1 MIFKHIHKI
10 LFTFGLFYS
19 GKTKQKIHLLKIID
33 FRTYWKTYLIIIGIL
48 VLVISMLYTS
58 FLASKLKEGE
68 EKSVQLYARAIED
81 MAKGTGETND
91 ISLQL
96 TQDFKIPAILTD
108 NNDNIVSG
116 VNFSEVN
123 NEDTVYL
130 RNQLLMIKEN
140 GYKPIL
146 IKDEFVNQKVY
157 YKNSKLY
164 TYLTFFPYIQ
174 LLLLTVFIGM
184 GYLGI
189 SAARKSE
196 QNRLWVGM
204 AKETA
209 HQLGTPISAIIAWIE
224 HLKDMSENS
233 PDQLEVLN
241 ELNNDVQKL
250 ERVADR
256 FSKIGS
262 VPVLTPYDVYELL
275 ENTRIYMGKRAP
287 RKVDFEFPP
296 FPNTNNLQI
305 NVNAPL
311 YDWVLE
317 NLIRNA
323 LDAMEGKGTIS
334 ATVYEDP
341 SQVYIDITDTGKG
354 MTSSQAGK
362 IFKPGF
368 TTKAR
373 GWGLGLSLSKRIIE
387 EYHGG
392 KLFVKKTAPGK
403 GTTFTIRLPKAV

>member
-1 MIFKHIHKI
+1 LLRIF
-10 LFTFGLFYS
+10 
-19 GKTKQKIHLLKIID
+19 D

-48 VLVISMLYTS
+48 VLVISMLYTT
-58 FLASKLKEGE
+58 FLATKLKEGE

-81 MAKGTGETND
+81 LTKASDVTND

-108 NNDNIVSG
+108 SKDNIITA
-116 VNFSEVN
+116 VNFTGELN
-123 NEDTVYL
+123 DDTLFLKDQLNE
-130 RNQLLMIKEN
+130 IKSS
-140 GYKPIL
+140 GYKPID

-157 YKNSKLY
+157 YKNSRLY
-164 TYLTFFPYIQ
+164 TYLTYFPYIQ
-174 LLLLTVFIGM
+174 LLLLSVFIGM

-224 HLKDMSENS
+224 HLKVMSEDN
-233 PDQLEVLN
+233 PDQMEVLS

-262 VPVLTPYDVYELL
+262 IPVLTQNDVYQLL

-287 RKVDFEFPP
+287 RKVEFVFPP
-296 FPNTNNLQI
+296 FPNDQLI
-305 NVNAPL
+305 KISVNAPL
-311 YDWVLE
+311 FDWVLE

-323 LDAMEGKGTIS
+323 LDAMEGKGVIG
-334 ATVYEDP
+334 AEVYEDP
-341 SQVYIDITDTGKG
+341 NNVFIDISDTGKG
-354 MTSSQAGK
+354 MTSKQAGN

-392 KLFVKKTAPGK
+392 KDICEKKLLRAREQHLRLDCRRLF
-403 GTTFTIRLPKAV
+403 

>member
-1 MIFKHIHKI
+1 MLRIF
-10 LFTFGLFYS
+10 
-19 GKTKQKIHLLKIID
+19 D

-48 VLVISMLYTS
+48 VLVISMLYTT
-58 FLASKLKEGE
+58 FLATKLKEGE

-81 MAKGTGETND
+81 LTKASDVTND

-108 NNDNIVSG
+108 NKDNIITA
-116 VNFSEVN
+116 VNFSDEL
-123 NEDTVYL
+123 NEDTL
-130 RNQLLMIKEN
+130 FLKDPLKEIKSN
-140 GYKPIL
+140 GYKPID

-157 YKNSKLY
+157 YKNSRLY
-164 TYLTFFPYIQ
+164 TYLTYFPYIQ
-174 LLLLTVFIGM
+174 LLLLSVFIGM

-224 HLKDMSENS
+224 HLKVMAEDD
-233 PDQLEVLN
+233 PDQMEVLS

-262 VPVLTPYDVYELL
+262 IPVLTQNDVYQLL

-287 RKVDFEFPP
+287 RKVEFVFPQ
-296 FPNTNNLQI
+296 FPNDQLI
-305 NVNAPL
+305 KISVNAPL
-311 YDWVLE
+311 FDWVLE

-323 LDAMEGKGTIS
+323 LDAMEGKGVIG
-334 ATVYEDP
+334 AEVYEDP
-341 SQVYIDITDTGKG
+341 NNVFIDISDTGKG
-354 MTSSQAGK
+354 MTSKQAGN

-392 KLFVKKTAPGK
+392 KIFVKKTSPGK
-403 GTTFTIRLPKAV
+403 GTTFTIRLPKAVVKH

>member
-1 MIFKHIHKI
+1 MLRIF
-10 LFTFGLFYS
+10 
-19 GKTKQKIHLLKIID
+19 D

-48 VLVISMLYTS
+48 VLVISMLYTT
-58 FLASKLKEGE
+58 FLATKLKEGE

-81 MAKGTGETND
+81 LTKASDVTND

-108 NNDNIVSG
+108 NKDNIITA
-116 VNFSEVN
+116 VNFSDEL
-123 NEDTVYL
+123 NEDTL
-130 RNQLLMIKEN
+130 FLKDQLKEIKSN
-140 GYKPIL
+140 GYKPID

-157 YKNSKLY
+157 YKNSRLY
-164 TYLTFFPYIQ
+164 TYLTYFPYIQ
-174 LLLLTVFIGM
+174 LLLLSVFIGM

-224 HLKDMSENS
+224 HLKVMAEDD
-233 PDQLEVLN
+233 PDQMEVLS

-262 VPVLTPYDVYELL
+262 IPVLTQNDVYQLL

-287 RKVDFEFPP
+287 RKVEFVFPQ
-296 FPNTNNLQI
+296 FPNDQLI
-305 NVNAPL
+305 KISVNAPL
-311 YDWVLE
+311 FDWVLE

-323 LDAMEGKGTIS
+323 LDAMEGKGVIG
-334 ATVYEDP
+334 AEVYEDP
-341 SQVYIDITDTGKG
+341 NNVFIDISDTGKG
-354 MTSSQAGK
+354 MTSKQAGN

-392 KLFVKKTAPGK
+392 KIFVKKTSPGK
-403 GTTFTIRLPKAV
+403 GTTFTIRLPKAVLKH

>member
-1 MIFKHIHKI
+1 MLRIF
-10 LFTFGLFYS
+10 
-19 GKTKQKIHLLKIID
+19 D

-48 VLVISMLYTS
+48 VLVISMLYTT
-58 FLASKLKEGE
+58 FLATKLKEGE

-81 MAKGTGETND
+81 LTKASDVTND

-108 NNDNIVSG
+108 NKDNIITA
-116 VNFSEVN
+116 VNFSDEL
-123 NEDTVYL
+123 NEDTL
-130 RNQLLMIKEN
+130 FLKDQLKEIKSN
-140 GYKPIL
+140 GYKPID

-157 YKNSKLY
+157 YKNSRLY
-164 TYLTFFPYIQ
+164 TYLTYFPYIQ
-174 LLLLTVFIGM
+174 LLLLSVFIGM

-224 HLKDMSENS
+224 HLKVMAEDD
-233 PDQLEVLN
+233 PDQMEVLS

-262 VPVLTPYDVYELL
+262 IPVLTQNDVYQLL

-287 RKVDFEFPP
+287 RKVEFVFPQ
-296 FPNTNNLQI
+296 FPNDQLI
-305 NVNAPL
+305 KISVNAPL
-311 YDWVLE
+311 FDWVLE

-323 LDAMEGKGTIS
+323 LDAMEGKGVIG
-334 ATVYEDP
+334 AEVYEDP
-341 SQVYIDITDTGKG
+341 NNVFIDISDTGKG
-354 MTSSQAGK
+354 MTSKQAGN

-392 KLFVKKTAPGK
+392 KIFVKKTSPGK
-403 GTTFTIRLPKAV
+403 GTTFTIRLPKAVVKH

>member
-1 MIFKHIHKI
+1 MLRIF
-10 LFTFGLFYS
+10 
-19 GKTKQKIHLLKIID
+19 D
-33 FRTYWKTYLIIIGIL
+33 FRTYWNTYLIIIGIL
-48 VLVISMLYTS
+48 VLVISMLYTT
-58 FLASKLKEGE
+58 FLATKLKEGE

-81 MAKGTGETND
+81 LTKASDVTND

-108 NNDNIVSG
+108 NKDNIITA
-116 VNFSEVN
+116 VNFSDEL
-123 NEDTVYL
+123 NEDTL
-130 RNQLLMIKEN
+130 FLKDQLKEIKSN
-140 GYKPIL
+140 GYKPID

-157 YKNSKLY
+157 YKNSRLY
-164 TYLTFFPYIQ
+164 TYLTYFPYIQ
-174 LLLLTVFIGM
+174 LLLLSVFIGM

-224 HLKDMSENS
+224 HLKVMAEDD
-233 PDQLEVLN
+233 PDQMEVLS

-262 VPVLTPYDVYELL
+262 IPVLTQNDVYQLL

-287 RKVDFEFPP
+287 RKVEFVFPQ
-296 FPNTNNLQI
+296 FPNDQLI
-305 NVNAPL
+305 KISVNAPL
-311 YDWVLE
+311 FDWVLE

-323 LDAMEGKGTIS
+323 LDAMEGKGVIG
-334 ATVYEDP
+334 AEVYEDP
-341 SQVYIDITDTGKG
+341 NNVFIDISDTGKG
-354 MTSSQAGK
+354 MTSKQAGN

-392 KLFVKKTAPGK
+392 KIFVKKTSPGK
-403 GTTFTIRLPKAV
+403 GTTFTIRLPKAVVKH

>member
-1 MIFKHIHKI
+1 MLRIF
-10 LFTFGLFYS
+10 
-19 GKTKQKIHLLKIID
+19 D
-33 FRTYWKTYLIIIGIL
+33 FRTYSKTYLIIIGIL
-48 VLVISMLYTS
+48 VLVISMLYTT
-58 FLASKLKEGE
+58 FLATKLKEGE

-81 MAKGTGETND
+81 LTKASDVTND

-108 NNDNIVSG
+108 NKDNIITA
-116 VNFSEVN
+116 VNFSDEL
-123 NEDTVYL
+123 NEDTL
-130 RNQLLMIKEN
+130 FLKDQLKEIKSN
-140 GYKPIL
+140 GYKPID

-157 YKNSKLY
+157 YKNSRLY
-164 TYLTFFPYIQ
+164 TYLTYFPYIQ
-174 LLLLTVFIGM
+174 LLLLSVFIGM

-224 HLKDMSENS
+224 HLKVMAEDD
-233 PDQLEVLN
+233 PDQMEVLS

-262 VPVLTPYDVYELL
+262 IPVLTQNDVYQLL

-287 RKVDFEFPP
+287 RKVEFVFPQ
-296 FPNTNNLQI
+296 FPNDQLI
-305 NVNAPL
+305 KISVNAPL
-311 YDWVLE
+311 FDWVLE

-323 LDAMEGKGTIS
+323 LDAMEGKGVIG
-334 ATVYEDP
+334 AEVYEDP
-341 SQVYIDITDTGKG
+341 NNVFIDISDTGKG
-354 MTSSQAGK
+354 MTSKQAGN

-392 KLFVKKTAPGK
+392 KIFVKKTSPGK
-403 GTTFTIRLPKAV
+403 GTTFTIRLPKAVVKH

>member
-1 MIFKHIHKI
+1 MLRIF
-10 LFTFGLFYS
+10 
-19 GKTKQKIHLLKIID
+19 D

-48 VLVISMLYTS
+48 VLVISMLYTT
-58 FLASKLKEGE
+58 FLATKLKEGE

-81 MAKGTGETND
+81 LTKASDVTND

-108 NNDNIVSG
+108 NKDNIITA
-116 VNFSEVN
+116 VNFSDEL
-123 NEDTVYL
+123 NEDTL
-130 RNQLLMIKEN
+130 FLKDQLKEIKSN
-140 GYKPIL
+140 GYKPID

-157 YKNSKLY
+157 YKNSRLY
-164 TYLTFFPYIQ
+164 TYLTYFPYIQ
-174 LLLLTVFIGM
+174 LLLLSVFIGM

-224 HLKDMSENS
+224 HLKVMAEDD
-233 PDQLEVLN
+233 PDQMEVLS

-262 VPVLTPYDVYELL
+262 IPVLTQNDVYQLL

-287 RKVDFEFPP
+287 RKVEFVFPP
-296 FPNTNNLQI
+296 FPNDQLI
-305 NVNAPL
+305 KISVNAPL
-311 YDWVLE
+311 FDWVLE

-323 LDAMEGKGTIS
+323 LDAMEGKGVIG
-334 ATVYEDP
+334 AEVYEDP
-341 SQVYIDITDTGKG
+341 NNVFIDISDTGKG
-354 MTSSQAGK
+354 MTSKQAGN

-392 KLFVKKTAPGK
+392 KIFVKKTSPGK
-403 GTTFTIRLPKAV
+403 GTTFTIRLPKAVVKH

>member
-1 MIFKHIHKI
+1 LLRIF
-10 LFTFGLFYS
+10 
-19 GKTKQKIHLLKIID
+19 D

-48 VLVISMLYTS
+48 VLVISMLYTT
-58 FLASKLKEGE
+58 FLATKLKEGE

-81 MAKGTGETND
+81 LTKASDVTND

-108 NNDNIVSG
+108 NKDNIITA
-116 VNFSEVN
+116 VNFSDEL
-123 NEDTVYL
+123 NEDTL
-130 RNQLLMIKEN
+130 FLKDQLKEIKSN
-140 GYKPIL
+140 GYKPID

-157 YKNSKLY
+157 YKNSRLY
-164 TYLTFFPYIQ
+164 TYLTYFPYIQ
-174 LLLLTVFIGM
+174 LLLLSVFIGM

-224 HLKDMSENS
+224 HLKVMAEDD
-233 PDQLEVLN
+233 PDQMEVLS

-262 VPVLTPYDVYELL
+262 IPVLTQNDVYQLL

-287 RKVDFEFPP
+287 RKVEFVFPQ
-296 FPNTNNLQI
+296 FPNDQLI
-305 NVNAPL
+305 KISVNAPL
-311 YDWVLE
+311 FDWVLE

-323 LDAMEGKGTIS
+323 LDAMEGKGVIG
-334 ATVYEDP
+334 AEVYEDP
-341 SQVYIDITDTGKG
+341 NNVFIDISDTGKG
-354 MTSSQAGK
+354 MTSKQAGN

-392 KLFVKKTAPGK
+392 KIFVKKTSPGK
-403 GTTFTIRLPKAV
+403 GTTFTIRLPKAVVKH

>member
-1 MIFKHIHKI
+1 MIR
-10 LFTFGLFYS
+10 
-19 GKTKQKIHLLKIID
+19 LLKIFD

-48 VLVISMLYTS
+48 VLSISMLYTS
-58 FLASKLKEGE
+58 FLATKLKEGE
-68 EKSVQLYARAIED
+68 EKSVQLYALAIKD
-81 MAKGTGETND
+81 FSRPTTETND

-108 NNDNIVSG
+108 GLDEIVAA
-116 VNFSEVN
+116 VNFSEKQ
-123 NEDTVYL
+123 NEDTVFL
-130 RNQLLMIKEN
+130 RKQLNEIKAS
-140 GYKPIL
+140 GYKPIE
-146 IKDEFVNQKVY
+146 IKDQYVNQRVY
-157 YKNSKLY
+157 YKNSRLY

-174 LLLLTVFIGM
+174 ILLLSVFIGM

-209 HQLGTPISAIIAWIE
+209 HQLGTPISAIIAWVE
-224 HLKDMSENS
+224 HLKVMAEES

-262 VPVLTPYDVYELL
+262 VPVLTSHDIFQLL
-275 ENTRIYMGKRAP
+275 ENTRFYMGKRAP
-287 RKVDFEFPP
+287 RKVEFFFPVYPP
-296 FPNTNNLQI
+296 EHTKII
-305 NVNAPL
+305 NINAPL
-311 YDWVLE
+311 FDWVLE

-323 LDAMEGKGTIS
+323 LDAMEGKGSIS
-334 ATVYEDP
+334 AEVYEDP
-341 SQVYIDITDTGKG
+341 HHVFIDVSDTGKG
-354 MTSSQAGK
+354 MTSKQASN

-368 TTKAR
+368 TTKSR

-392 KLFVKKTAPGK
+392 KIFVKKTAVGK
-403 GTTFTIRLPKAV
+403 GTTFTIRLPKIDNRN

>member
-1 MIFKHIHKI
+1 M
-10 LFTFGLFYS
+10 
-19 GKTKQKIHLLKIID
+19 LKIFD
-33 FRTYWKTYLIIIGIL
+33 FRTYWKAYVVIIGIL
-48 VLVISMLYTS
+48 VVVISMLYTT

-81 MAKGTGETND
+81 LASMSEVTND

-108 NNDNIVSG
+108 EKDNIINA
-116 VNFSEVN
+116 VNFGEKQ
-123 NEDTVYL
+123 NEDTLFL
-130 RNQLLMIKEN
+130 RKQLQLIKAD
-140 GYKPIL
+140 GYKPIE
-146 IKDEFVNQKVY
+146 IKDSFVNQRVY
-157 YKNSKLY
+157 YKNSRLY

-174 LLLLTVFIGM
+174 LLLLSFFIGM

-189 SAARKSE
+189 SAARRSE

-209 HQLGTPISAIIAWIE
+209 HQLGTPITAIVAWIE
-224 HLKDMSENS
+224 HLRSMTEGN
-233 PDQLEVLN
+233 PDQTEVLN
-241 ELNNDVQKL
+241 ELRNDVNKL

-262 VPVLTPYDVYELL
+262 VPVLSPHDVYVLL
-275 ENTRIYMGKRAP
+275 ENNRAYMSKRAP
-287 RKVDFEFPP
+287 RKVFFHFPP
-296 FPNTNNLQI
+296 FPNEEKAVI

-311 YDWVLE
+311 FDWVLE

-323 LDAMEGKGTIS
+323 LDAMEGRGEIT
-334 ATVYEDP
+334 AQVYEDD
-341 SQVYIDITDTGKG
+341 QDVFIDLTDTGKG
-354 MTSSQAGK
+354 MTSKQASN
-362 IFKPGF
+362 IFRPGW
-368 TTKAR
+368 TTKSR

-392 KLFVKKTAPGK
+392 KIFVKRTAPGK
-403 GTTFTIRLPKAV
+403 GTTFTIRLSKTAKTENKKAG

>member
-1 MIFKHIHKI
+1 MLRIF
-10 LFTFGLFYS
+10 
-19 GKTKQKIHLLKIID
+19 D

-48 VLVISMLYTS
+48 VLVISMLYTT
-58 FLASKLKEGE
+58 FLATKLKEGE

-81 MAKGTGETND
+81 LTKASDVTND

-108 NNDNIVSG
+108 NKDNIITA
-116 VNFSEVN
+116 VNFSDEL
-123 NEDTVYL
+123 NEDTL
-130 RNQLLMIKEN
+130 FLKDQLKEIKSN
-140 GYKPIL
+140 GYKPID

-157 YKNSKLY
+157 YKNSRLY
-164 TYLTFFPYIQ
+164 TYLTYFPYIQ
-174 LLLLTVFIGM
+174 LLLLSVFIGM

-224 HLKDMSENS
+224 HLKVMAEDD
-233 PDQLEVLN
+233 PDQMEVLS

-262 VPVLTPYDVYELL
+262 IPVLTQNDVYQLL

-287 RKVDFEFPP
+287 RKVEFVFPP
-296 FPNTNNLQI
+296 FPNDQLI
-305 NVNAPL
+305 KISVNAPL
-311 YDWVLE
+311 FDWVLE

-323 LDAMEGKGTIS
+323 LDAMEGKGVIG
-334 ATVYEDP
+334 AEVYEDP
-341 SQVYIDITDTGKG
+341 NNVFIDISDTGKG
-354 MTSSQAGK
+354 MSSKQAGN

-392 KLFVKKTAPGK
+392 KIFVKKTSPGK
-403 GTTFTIRLPKAV
+403 GTTFTIRLPKAVVKS

>member
-1 MIFKHIHKI
+1 LLRIF
-10 LFTFGLFYS
+10 
-19 GKTKQKIHLLKIID
+19 D

-48 VLVISMLYTS
+48 VLVISMLYTT
-58 FLASKLKEGE
+58 FLATKLKEGE

-81 MAKGTGETND
+81 LTKASDVTND

-108 NNDNIVSG
+108 SKDNIITA
-116 VNFSEVN
+116 VNFTGELN
-123 NEDTVYL
+123 DDTLFLKDQLNE
-130 RNQLLMIKEN
+130 IKSS
-140 GYKPIL
+140 GYKPID

-157 YKNSKLY
+157 YKNSRLY
-164 TYLTFFPYIQ
+164 TYLTYFPYIQ
-174 LLLLTVFIGM
+174 LLLLSVFIGM

-224 HLKDMSENS
+224 HLKVMSEDN
-233 PDQLEVLN
+233 PDQMEVLS

-262 VPVLTPYDVYELL
+262 IPVLTQNDVYQLL

-287 RKVDFEFPP
+287 RKVEFVFPQ
-296 FPNTNNLQI
+296 FPNDQLI
-305 NVNAPL
+305 KISVNAPL
-311 YDWVLE
+311 FDWVLE

-323 LDAMEGKGTIS
+323 LDAMEGKGVIG
-334 ATVYEDP
+334 AEVYEDP
-341 SQVYIDITDTGKG
+341 NNVFIDISDTGKG
-354 MTSSQAGK
+354 MTSKQAGN

-392 KLFVKKTAPGK
+392 KIFVKKTSPGK
-403 GTTFTIRLPKAV
+403 GTTFTIRLPKAVVKS

>member
-1 MIFKHIHKI
+1 MLRIF
-10 LFTFGLFYS
+10 
-19 GKTKQKIHLLKIID
+19 D

-48 VLVISMLYTS
+48 VLVISMLYTT
-58 FLASKLKEGE
+58 FLATKLKEGE

-81 MAKGTGETND
+81 LTKASDVTND

-108 NNDNIVSG
+108 NKDNIITA
-116 VNFSEVN
+116 VNFSDEL
-123 NEDTVYL
+123 NEDTL
-130 RNQLLMIKEN
+130 FLKDQLKEIKSN
-140 GYKPIL
+140 GYKPID

-157 YKNSKLY
+157 YKNSRLY
-164 TYLTFFPYIQ
+164 TYLTYFPYIQ
-174 LLLLTVFIGM
+174 LLLLSVFIGM

-224 HLKDMSENS
+224 HLKVMAEDD
-233 PDQLEVLN
+233 PDQMEVLS

-262 VPVLTPYDVYELL
+262 IPVLTQNDVYQLL

-287 RKVDFEFPP
+287 RKVEFVFPQ
-296 FPNTNNLQI
+296 FPNDQLI
-305 NVNAPL
+305 KISVNAPL
-311 YDWVLE
+311 FDWVLE

-323 LDAMEGKGTIS
+323 LDAMEGKGVIG
-334 ATVYEDP
+334 AEVYEDP
-341 SQVYIDITDTGKG
+341 NNVFIDISDTGKG
-354 MTSSQAGK
+354 MTSKQAGN

-392 KLFVKKTAPGK
+392 KIFVKKTSPGK
-403 GTTFTIRLPKAV
+403 GTTFTIRLPKAVVKS

>member
-1 MIFKHIHKI
+1 MLRIF
-10 LFTFGLFYS
+10 
-19 GKTKQKIHLLKIID
+19 D

-48 VLVISMLYTS
+48 VLVISMLYTT
-58 FLASKLKEGE
+58 FLATKLKEGE

-81 MAKGTGETND
+81 LTKASDVTND

-108 NNDNIVSG
+108 NKDNIITA
-116 VNFSEVN
+116 VNFSDEL
-123 NEDTVYL
+123 NEDTL
-130 RNQLLMIKEN
+130 FLKDQLKEIKSN
-140 GYKPIL
+140 GYKPID

-157 YKNSKLY
+157 YKNSRLY
-164 TYLTFFPYIQ
+164 TYLTYFPYIQ
-174 LLLLTVFIGM
+174 LLLLSVFIGM

-224 HLKDMSENS
+224 HLKVMAEDD
-233 PDQLEVLN
+233 PDQMEVLS

-262 VPVLTPYDVYELL
+262 IPVLTQNDVYQLL

-287 RKVDFEFPP
+287 RKVEFVFPQ
-296 FPNTNNLQI
+296 FPNDQLI
-305 NVNAPL
+305 KISVNAPL
-311 YDWVLE
+311 FDWVLE

-323 LDAMEGKGTIS
+323 LDAMEGKGVIG
-334 ATVYEDP
+334 AEVYEDP
-341 SQVYIDITDTGKG
+341 NYVFIDISDTGKG
-354 MTSSQAGK
+354 MSSKQAGN

-392 KLFVKKTAPGK
+392 KIFVKKTSPGK
-403 GTTFTIRLPKAV
+403 GTTFTIRLPKAVVKS

>member
-1 MIFKHIHKI
+1 MLRIF
-10 LFTFGLFYS
+10 
-19 GKTKQKIHLLKIID
+19 D

-48 VLVISMLYTS
+48 VLVISMLYTT
-58 FLASKLKEGE
+58 FLATKLKEGE

-81 MAKGTGETND
+81 LTKASDVTND

-108 NNDNIVSG
+108 NKDNIITA
-116 VNFSEVN
+116 VNFSDEL
-123 NEDTVYL
+123 NEDTL
-130 RNQLLMIKEN
+130 FLKDQLKEIKSN
-140 GYKPIL
+140 GYKPID

-157 YKNSKLY
+157 YKNSRLY
-164 TYLTFFPYIQ
+164 TYLTYFPYIQ
-174 LLLLTVFIGM
+174 LLLLSVFIGM

-224 HLKDMSENS
+224 HLKVMAEDD
-233 PDQLEVLN
+233 PDQMEVLS

-262 VPVLTPYDVYELL
+262 IPVLTQNDVYQLL

-287 RKVDFEFPP
+287 RKVEFVFPQ
-296 FPNTNNLQI
+296 FPNDQLI
-305 NVNAPL
+305 KISVNAPL
-311 YDWVLE
+311 FDWVLE

-323 LDAMEGKGTIS
+323 LDAMEGKGVIG
-334 ATVYEDP
+334 AEVYEDP
-341 SQVYIDITDTGKG
+341 NNVFIDISDTGKG
-354 MTSSQAGK
+354 MSSKQAGN

-392 KLFVKKTAPGK
+392 KIFVKKTSPGK
-403 GTTFTIRLPKAV
+403 GTTFTIRLPKAVVKH

>member
-1 MIFKHIHKI
+1 MLRIF
-10 LFTFGLFYS
+10 
-19 GKTKQKIHLLKIID
+19 D

-48 VLVISMLYTS
+48 VLVISMLYTT
-58 FLASKLKEGE
+58 FLATKLKEGE

-81 MAKGTGETND
+81 LTKASDVTND

-108 NNDNIVSG
+108 NKDNIITA
-116 VNFSEVN
+116 VNFSDEL
-123 NEDTVYL
+123 NEDTL
-130 RNQLLMIKEN
+130 FLKDQLKEIKSN
-140 GYKPIL
+140 GYKPID

-157 YKNSKLY
+157 YKNSRLY
-164 TYLTFFPYIQ
+164 TYLTYFPYIQ
-174 LLLLTVFIGM
+174 LLLLSVFIGM

-224 HLKDMSENS
+224 HLKVMAEDD
-233 PDQLEVLN
+233 PDQMEVLS

-262 VPVLTPYDVYELL
+262 IPVLTQNDVYQLL

-287 RKVDFEFPP
+287 RKVEFVFPQ
-296 FPNTNNLQI
+296 FPNDQLI
-305 NVNAPL
+305 KISVNAPL
-311 YDWVLE
+311 FDWVLE

-323 LDAMEGKGTIS
+323 LDAMEGKGVIG
-334 ATVYEDP
+334 AEVYEDP
-341 SQVYIDITDTGKG
+341 NNVFIDISDTGKG
-354 MTSSQAGK
+354 MTSKQAGN

-392 KLFVKKTAPGK
+392 KIFVKKLLQAK
-403 GTTFTIRLPKAV
+403 EQHLRLDCRRLL

>member
-1 MIFKHIHKI
+1 
-10 LFTFGLFYS
+10 
-19 GKTKQKIHLLKIID
+19 
-33 FRTYWKTYLIIIGIL
+33 
-48 VLVISMLYTS
+48 MLYTS

-116 VNFSEVN
+116 VNFTEAN

-130 RNQLLMIKEN
+130 HNQLLEIKEN

-189 SAARKSE
+189 SAARRSE

-224 HLKDMSENS
+224 HLKAMSEDS

-296 FPNTNNLQI
+296 YPPSHPMQI
-305 NVNAPL
+305 SVNAPL

-334 ATVYEDP
+334 AMVYDDP

-392 KLFVKKTAPGK
+392 KIFVKKTAPGK

>member
-1 MIFKHIHKI
+1 MLRIF
-10 LFTFGLFYS
+10 
-19 GKTKQKIHLLKIID
+19 D

-48 VLVISMLYTS
+48 VLVISMLYTT
-58 FLASKLKEGE
+58 FLATKLKEGE

-81 MAKGTGETND
+81 LTKASDVTND

-108 NNDNIVSG
+108 NKDNIITA
-116 VNFSEVN
+116 VNFSDEL
-123 NEDTVYL
+123 NEDTL
-130 RNQLLMIKEN
+130 FLKDQLKEIKSN
-140 GYKPIL
+140 GYKPID

-157 YKNSKLY
+157 YKNSRLY
-164 TYLTFFPYIQ
+164 TYLTYFPYIQ
-174 LLLLTVFIGM
+174 LLLLSVFIGM

-224 HLKDMSENS
+224 HLKVMAEDD
-233 PDQLEVLN
+233 PDQMEVLS

-262 VPVLTPYDVYELL
+262 IPVLTQNDVYQLL

-287 RKVDFEFPP
+287 RKVEFVFPQ
-296 FPNTNNLQI
+296 FPNDQLI
-305 NVNAPL
+305 KISVNAPL
-311 YDWVLE
+311 FDWVLE

-323 LDAMEGKGTIS
+323 LDAMEGKGVIG
-334 ATVYEDP
+334 AEVYEDP
-341 SQVYIDITDTGKG
+341 NYVFIDISDTGKG
-354 MTSSQAGK
+354 MTSKQAGN

-392 KLFVKKTAPGK
+392 KIFVKKTSPGK
-403 GTTFTIRLPKAV
+403 GTTFTIRLPKAVVKH

>member
-1 MIFKHIHKI
+1 LLRIF
-10 LFTFGLFYS
+10 
-19 GKTKQKIHLLKIID
+19 D

-48 VLVISMLYTS
+48 VLVISMLYTT
-58 FLASKLKEGE
+58 FLATKLKEGE

-81 MAKGTGETND
+81 LTKASDVTND

-108 NNDNIVSG
+108 SKDNIITA
-116 VNFSEVN
+116 VNFTGELN
-123 NEDTVYL
+123 DDTLFLKDQLNE
-130 RNQLLMIKEN
+130 IKSS
-140 GYKPIL
+140 GYKPID

-157 YKNSKLY
+157 YKNSRLY
-164 TYLTFFPYIQ
+164 TYLTYFPYIQ
-174 LLLLTVFIGM
+174 LLLLSVFIGM

-224 HLKDMSENS
+224 HLKVMSEDN
-233 PDQLEVLN
+233 PDQMEVLS

-262 VPVLTPYDVYELL
+262 IPVLTQNDVYQLL

-287 RKVDFEFPP
+287 RKVEFVFPP
-296 FPNTNNLQI
+296 FPNDQLI
-305 NVNAPL
+305 KISVNAPL
-311 YDWVLE
+311 FDWVLE

-323 LDAMEGKGTIS
+323 LDAMEGKGVIG
-334 ATVYEDP
+334 AEVYEDP
-341 SQVYIDITDTGKG
+341 NNVFIDISDTGKG
-354 MTSSQAGK
+354 MTSKQAGN

-392 KLFVKKTAPGK
+392 KIFVKKTSPGK
-403 GTTFTIRLPKAV
+403 GTTFTIRLPKAVLKH

>member
-1 MIFKHIHKI
+1 MLRIF
-10 LFTFGLFYS
+10 
-19 GKTKQKIHLLKIID
+19 D

-48 VLVISMLYTS
+48 VLVISMLYTT
-58 FLASKLKEGE
+58 FLATKLKEGE

-81 MAKGTGETND
+81 LTKASDVTND

-108 NNDNIVSG
+108 NKDNIITA
-116 VNFSEVN
+116 VNFSDEL
-123 NEDTVYL
+123 NEDTL
-130 RNQLLMIKEN
+130 FLKDQLKEIKSN
-140 GYKPIL
+140 GYKPID

-157 YKNSKLY
+157 YKNSRLY
-164 TYLTFFPYIQ
+164 TYLTYFPYIQ
-174 LLLLTVFIGM
+174 LLLLSVFIGM

-224 HLKDMSENS
+224 HLKVMAEDD
-233 PDQLEVLN
+233 PDQMEVLS

-262 VPVLTPYDVYELL
+262 IPVLTQNDVYQLL

-287 RKVDFEFPP
+287 RKVEFVFPQ
-296 FPNTNNLQI
+296 FPNDQLI
-305 NVNAPL
+305 KISVNAPL
-311 YDWVLE
+311 FDWVLE
-317 NLIRNA
+317 NLIRNV
-323 LDAMEGKGTIS
+323 LDAMEGKGVIG
-334 ATVYEDP
+334 AEVYEDP
-341 SQVYIDITDTGKG
+341 NNVFIDISDTGKG
-354 MTSSQAGK
+354 MTSKQAGN

-392 KLFVKKTAPGK
+392 KIFVKKTSPGK
-403 GTTFTIRLPKAV
+403 GTTFTIRLPKAVVKH

>member
-1 MIFKHIHKI
+1 MLRIF
-10 LFTFGLFYS
+10 
-19 GKTKQKIHLLKIID
+19 D

-48 VLVISMLYTS
+48 VLVISMLYTT
-58 FLASKLKEGE
+58 FLATKLKEGE

-81 MAKGTGETND
+81 LTKASDVTND

-108 NNDNIVSG
+108 NKDNIITA
-116 VNFSEVN
+116 VNFSDEL
-123 NEDTVYL
+123 NEDTL
-130 RNQLLMIKEN
+130 FLKDQLKEIKSN
-140 GYKPIL
+140 GYKPID

-157 YKNSKLY
+157 YKNSRLY
-164 TYLTFFPYIQ
+164 TYLTYFPYIQ
-174 LLLLTVFIGM
+174 LLLLSVFIGM

-224 HLKDMSENS
+224 HLKVMAEDD
-233 PDQLEVLN
+233 PDQMEVLS

-262 VPVLTPYDVYELL
+262 IPVLTQNDVYQLL

-287 RKVDFEFPP
+287 RKVEFVFPQ
-296 FPNTNNLQI
+296 FPNDQLI
-305 NVNAPL
+305 KISVNAPL
-311 YDWVLE
+311 FDWVLE

-323 LDAMEGKGTIS
+323 LDAMEGKGVIG
-334 ATVYEDP
+334 AEVYEDP
-341 SQVYIDITDTGKG
+341 NNVFIDISDTGKG
-354 MTSSQAGK
+354 MTSKQAGN

-373 GWGLGLSLSKRIIE
+373 GWGLGLSLSTRIIE

-392 KLFVKKTAPGK
+392 KIFVKKTSPGK
-403 GTTFTIRLPKAV
+403 GTTFTIRLPKAVVKH

>member
-1 MIFKHIHKI
+1 MLRIF
-10 LFTFGLFYS
+10 
-19 GKTKQKIHLLKIID
+19 D

-58 FLASKLKEGE
+58 FLAAKLKEGE

-81 MAKGTGETND
+81 LTKASDVTND

-108 NNDNIVSG
+108 SKDNIITA
-116 VNFSEVN
+116 VNFADEL
-123 NEDTVYL
+123 NEDTL
-130 RNQLLMIKEN
+130 FLKDQLKEIKSS
-140 GYKPIL
+140 GYKPID

-157 YKNSKLY
+157 YKNSRLY
-164 TYLTFFPYIQ
+164 TYLTYFPYIQ
-174 LLLLTVFIGM
+174 LLLLSVFIGM

-224 HLKDMSENS
+224 HLKVMAEDN
-233 PDQLEVLN
+233 PDQMEVLS

-262 VPVLTPYDVYELL
+262 VPVLTANDVYKLL

-287 RKVDFEFPP
+287 RKVEFVFPP
-296 FPNTNNLQI
+296 FPNDQLI
-305 NVNAPL
+305 KISVNAPL
-311 YDWVLE
+311 FDWVLE

-323 LDAMEGKGTIS
+323 LDAMEGKGIIG
-334 ATVYEDP
+334 AEVYEDP
-341 SQVYIDITDTGKG
+341 NNVFIDISDTGKG
-354 MTSSQAGK
+354 MTSKQAGN

-392 KLFVKKTAPGK
+392 KIFVKKTSPGK
-403 GTTFTIRLPKAV
+403 GTTFTIRLPKAVVKH

>member
-1 MIFKHIHKI
+1 MLRIF
-10 LFTFGLFYS
+10 
-19 GKTKQKIHLLKIID
+19 D

-48 VLVISMLYTS
+48 VLVISMLYTT
-58 FLASKLKEGE
+58 FLATKLKEGE

-81 MAKGTGETND
+81 LTKASDVTND

-108 NNDNIVSG
+108 NKDNIITA
-116 VNFSEVN
+116 VNFSDEL
-123 NEDTVYL
+123 NEDTL
-130 RNQLLMIKEN
+130 FLKDQLKEIKSN
-140 GYKPIL
+140 GYKPID

-157 YKNSKLY
+157 YKNSRLY
-164 TYLTFFPYIQ
+164 TYLTYFPYIQ
-174 LLLLTVFIGM
+174 LLLLSVFIGM

-224 HLKDMSENS
+224 HLKVMAEDD
-233 PDQLEVLN
+233 PDQMEVLS

-262 VPVLTPYDVYELL
+262 IPVLTQNDMYQLL

-287 RKVDFEFPP
+287 RKVEFVFPQ
-296 FPNTNNLQI
+296 FPNDQLI
-305 NVNAPL
+305 KISVNAPL
-311 YDWVLE
+311 FDWVLE

-323 LDAMEGKGTIS
+323 LDAMEGKGVIG
-334 ATVYEDP
+334 AEVYEDP
-341 SQVYIDITDTGKG
+341 NYVFIDISDTGKG
-354 MTSSQAGK
+354 MSSKQAGN

-392 KLFVKKTAPGK
+392 KIFVKKTSPGK
-403 GTTFTIRLPKAV
+403 GTTFTIRLPKAVVKH

>member
-1 MIFKHIHKI
+1 MLRIF
-10 LFTFGLFYS
+10 
-19 GKTKQKIHLLKIID
+19 D

-48 VLVISMLYTS
+48 VLVISMLYTT
-58 FLASKLKEGE
+58 FLATKLKEGE

-81 MAKGTGETND
+81 LTKASDVTND

-108 NNDNIVSG
+108 NKDNIITA
-116 VNFSEVN
+116 VNFSDEL
-123 NEDTVYL
+123 NEDTL
-130 RNQLLMIKEN
+130 FLKDQLKEIKSN
-140 GYKPIL
+140 GYKPID

-157 YKNSKLY
+157 YKNSRLY
-164 TYLTFFPYIQ
+164 TYLTYFPYIQ
-174 LLLLTVFIGM
+174 LLLLSVFIGM

-224 HLKDMSENS
+224 HLKVMSEDN
-233 PDQLEVLN
+233 PDQMEVLS

-262 VPVLTPYDVYELL
+262 IPVLTQNDVYQLL

-287 RKVDFEFPP
+287 RKVEFVFPQ
-296 FPNTNNLQI
+296 FPNDQLI
-305 NVNAPL
+305 KISVNAPL
-311 YDWVLE
+311 FDWVLE

-323 LDAMEGKGTIS
+323 LDAMEGKGVIG
-334 ATVYEDP
+334 AEVYEDP
-341 SQVYIDITDTGKG
+341 NNVFIDISDTGKG
-354 MTSSQAGK
+354 MTSKQAGN

-392 KLFVKKTAPGK
+392 KIFVKKTSPGK
-403 GTTFTIRLPKAV
+403 GTTFTIRLPKAVVKH

>member
-1 MIFKHIHKI
+1 MLRIF
-10 LFTFGLFYS
+10 
-19 GKTKQKIHLLKIID
+19 D

-48 VLVISMLYTS
+48 VLVISMLYTT
-58 FLASKLKEGE
+58 FLATKLKEGE

-81 MAKGTGETND
+81 LTKASDVTND

-108 NNDNIVSG
+108 NKDNIITA
-116 VNFSEVN
+116 VNFSDEL
-123 NEDTVYL
+123 NEDTL
-130 RNQLLMIKEN
+130 FLKDQLKEIKSN
-140 GYKPIL
+140 GYKPID

-157 YKNSKLY
+157 YKNSRLY
-164 TYLTFFPYIQ
+164 TYLTYFPYIQ
-174 LLLLTVFIGM
+174 LLLLSVFIGM

-224 HLKDMSENS
+224 HLKVMAEDD
-233 PDQLEVLN
+233 PDQMEVLS

-262 VPVLTPYDVYELL
+262 IPVLTQNDVYQLL

-287 RKVDFEFPP
+287 RKVEFVFPQ
-296 FPNTNNLQI
+296 FPNDQLI
-305 NVNAPL
+305 KISVNAPL
-311 YDWVLE
+311 FDWVLE

-323 LDAMEGKGTIS
+323 LDAMEGKGVIG
-334 ATVYEDP
+334 AEVYEDP
-341 SQVYIDITDTGKG
+341 NNVFIDISDTGKG
-354 MTSSQAGK
+354 MTSKQAGN

-392 KLFVKKTAPGK
+392 KIFVKKTSPGK
-403 GTTFTIRLPKAV
+403 GTTFTIRLPKAVVK

>member
-1 MIFKHIHKI
+1 
-10 LFTFGLFYS
+10 
-19 GKTKQKIHLLKIID
+19 
-33 FRTYWKTYLIIIGIL
+33 
-48 VLVISMLYTS
+48 MLYTT
-58 FLASKLKEGE
+58 FLATKLKEGE

-81 MAKGTGETND
+81 LTKASDVTND

-108 NNDNIVSG
+108 NKDNIITA
-116 VNFSEVN
+116 VNFSDEL
-123 NEDTVYL
+123 NEDTL
-130 RNQLLMIKEN
+130 FLKDQLKEIKSN
-140 GYKPIL
+140 GYKPID

-157 YKNSKLY
+157 YKNSRLY
-164 TYLTFFPYIQ
+164 TYLTYFPYIQ
-174 LLLLTVFIGM
+174 LLLLSVFIGM

-224 HLKDMSENS
+224 HLKVMAEDD
-233 PDQLEVLN
+233 PDQMEVLS

-262 VPVLTPYDVYELL
+262 IPVLTQNDVYQLL
-275 ENTRIYMGKRAP
+275 ENTRIYMGKRAR
-287 RKVDFEFPP
+287 RKVEFVFPP
-296 FPNTNNLQI
+296 FPNDQLI
-305 NVNAPL
+305 KISVNAPL
-311 YDWVLE
+311 FDWVLE

-323 LDAMEGKGTIS
+323 LDAMEGKGVIG
-334 ATVYEDP
+334 AEVYEDP
-341 SQVYIDITDTGKG
+341 NYVFIDISDTGKG
-354 MTSSQAGK
+354 MTSKQAGN

-392 KLFVKKTAPGK
+392 KIFVKKTSPGK
-403 GTTFTIRLPKAV
+403 GTTFTIRLPKAVVKH

>member
-1 MIFKHIHKI
+1 MLRIF
-10 LFTFGLFYS
+10 
-19 GKTKQKIHLLKIID
+19 D

-48 VLVISMLYTS
+48 VLVISMLYTT
-58 FLASKLKEGE
+58 FLATKLKEGE

-81 MAKGTGETND
+81 LTKASDVTND

-108 NNDNIVSG
+108 SKDNIITA
-116 VNFSEVN
+116 VNFTGELN
-123 NEDTVYL
+123 DDTLFLKDQLNE
-130 RNQLLMIKEN
+130 IKSS
-140 GYKPIL
+140 GYKPID

-157 YKNSKLY
+157 YKNSRLY
-164 TYLTFFPYIQ
+164 TYLTYFPYIQ
-174 LLLLTVFIGM
+174 LLLLSVFIGM

-224 HLKDMSENS
+224 HLKVMSEDN
-233 PDQLEVLN
+233 PDQMEVLS

-262 VPVLTPYDVYELL
+262 IPVLTQNDVYQLL

-287 RKVDFEFPP
+287 RKVEFVFPQ
-296 FPNTNNLQI
+296 FPNDQLI
-305 NVNAPL
+305 KISVNAPL
-311 YDWVLE
+311 FDWVLE

-323 LDAMEGKGTIS
+323 LDAMEGKGVIG
-334 ATVYEDP
+334 AEVYEDP
-341 SQVYIDITDTGKG
+341 NNVFIDISDTGKG
-354 MTSSQAGK
+354 MTSKQAGN

-392 KLFVKKTAPGK
+392 KIFVKKTSPGK
-403 GTTFTIRLPKAV
+403 GTTFTIRLPKAVVKS

>member
-1 MIFKHIHKI
+1 
-10 LFTFGLFYS
+10 
-19 GKTKQKIHLLKIID
+19 
-33 FRTYWKTYLIIIGIL
+33 
-48 VLVISMLYTS
+48 MLYTS
-58 FLASKLKEGE
+58 FLAAKLKEGE
-68 EKSVQLYARAIED
+68 EKSVQLYALAIED
-81 MAKGTGETND
+81 
-91 ISLQL
+91 ISKPTSEYIEISTQL
-96 TQDFKIPAILTD
+96 TLDFKIPAILTD
-108 NNDNIVSG
+108 SKDNISSA
-116 VNFSEVN
+116 VNFSEKQ
-123 NEDTVYL
+123 NEDTVFL
-130 RNQLLMIKEN
+130 RRQLNEIKAN
-140 GYKPIL
+140 GYKPIE
-146 IKDEFVNQKVY
+146 IKTEYLNQKVY

-174 LLLLTVFIGM
+174 LLLLSVFIGM

-224 HLKDMSENS
+224 HLKVMAEES
-233 PDQLEVLN
+233 PDQLEVLK

-262 VPVLTPYDVYELL
+262 VPVLTSHDVFQLL
-275 ENTRIYMGKRAP
+275 ENTRFYMSKRAP
-287 RKVDFEFPP
+287 RKVEFFFPDFPP
-296 FPNTNNLQI
+296 QHPNHI
-305 NVNAPL
+305 KINAPL
-311 YDWVLE
+311 FDWVLE

-323 LDAMEGKGTIS
+323 LDAMEGKGSIS
-334 ATVYEDP
+334 AEVYEDP
-341 SQVYIDITDTGKG
+341 HHVFIDVSDTGKG
-354 MTSSQAGK
+354 MSSKQASN

-392 KLFVKKTAPGK
+392 KIFVKKTAPGK
-403 GTTFTIRLPKAV
+403 GTTFTIRLPKLEGKD